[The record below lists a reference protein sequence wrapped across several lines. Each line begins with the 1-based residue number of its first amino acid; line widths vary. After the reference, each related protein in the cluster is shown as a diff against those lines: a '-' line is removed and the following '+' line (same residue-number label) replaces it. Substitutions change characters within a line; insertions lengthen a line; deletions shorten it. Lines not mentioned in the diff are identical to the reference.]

1 MITSKGKRALLILFA
16 FIGSYLISYM
26 MDPYSTYWTDYA
38 TRPPSD
44 IAEEFVISIIFC
56 AVVSELS
63 LFLDRWFNR
72 KMPWTVDPIKRLVV
86 QSFVQILGVLLVT
99 LITHFICELILEE
112 NDVEASINEIKGY
125 WQWIIATVLT
135 ALMISAINTG
145 NFLITNWKATAMEAA
160 EHKIKA
166 AEHKQA
172 AAEAELQA
180 LKLQLDPHFVFNNLS
195 VLSELILENQQLGY
209 EYAENLSKVYRYL
222 LVNSR
227 KKLISLGEELKFL
240 NAYLFLIEK
249 RMGQGVA
256 FEITV
261 NQEHLRLQ
269 IPPLTLQL
277 LIENALKHN
286 RTTKDSPLQIT
297 MQSDAEYLT
306 VSNTLL
312 PLVSKAD
319 SAGIGLTNI
328 LSRYALLSD
337 KKPIVEED
345 ALVFTV
351 KVPLLS

>member
-1 MITSKGKRALLILFA
+1 MITSKGKRVLLILFA

-26 MDPYSTYWTDYA
+26 MDPYSSYWTDYFK
-38 TRPPSD
+38 RPTSE
-44 IAEEFVISIIFC
+44 IVEEFVISILFC
-56 AVVSELS
+56 AVISELS

-86 QSFVQILGVLLVT
+86 QSLVQILGVLLVT
-99 LITHFICELILEE
+99 LLTHFLFELILEE
-112 NDVEASINEIKGY
+112 NNVEASINEVKGY

-145 NFLITNWKATAMEAA
+145 NFLITNWKITAMDAV

-166 AEHKQA
+166 AEHRQA

-249 RMGQGVA
+249 RMGQGVS

-261 NQEHLRLQ
+261 HQEHLRLQ

-286 RTTKDSPLQIT
+286 RTTKESPLQIT
-297 MQSDAEYLT
+297 IQSDEAYLT

-328 LSRYALLSD
+328 LSRYALLSV
-337 KKPIVEED
+337 KKPIIKED
-345 ALVFTV
+345 ESLFTV

>member
-26 MDPYSTYWTDYA
+26 MDPYSSYWSDFFK
-38 TRPPSD
+38 RPLSN
-44 IAEEFVISIIFC
+44 IIEEFVISIIFC
-56 AVVSELS
+56 TIISELS
-63 LFLDRWFNR
+63 LFLDRWFNH

-86 QSFVQILGVLLVT
+86 QSLVQIIGVLLVT
-99 LITHFICELILEE
+99 LITHFIFVLILEE
-112 NDVEASINEIKGY
+112 NDMEATISEIKGY

-145 NFLITNWKATAMEAA
+145 NFLITNWKITAMDAA

-195 VLSELILENQQLGY
+195 VLSELILEDQQLGY
-209 EYAENLSKVYRYL
+209 EYAENLAKVYRYL

-256 FEITV
+256 FEIIV
-261 NQEHLRLQ
+261 SQEHLRLQ

-286 RTTKDSPLQIT
+286 RTTKERPLEIT
-297 MQSDAEYLT
+297 IQSDAEYLT

-328 LSRYALLSD
+328 LSRYTLLSA

-345 ALVFTV
+345 TSVFTV
-351 KVPLLS
+351 KVPLL